1 MKKLILALLILPFM
15 QMSYAD
21 GKEKKDPKLGEQ
33 STTNSSAVND
43 SSRGNVDCSKNRYNP
58 C

>member
-1 MKKLILALLILPFM
+1 M

-21 GKEKKDPKLGEQ
+21 DKEKKDPKLGEQ